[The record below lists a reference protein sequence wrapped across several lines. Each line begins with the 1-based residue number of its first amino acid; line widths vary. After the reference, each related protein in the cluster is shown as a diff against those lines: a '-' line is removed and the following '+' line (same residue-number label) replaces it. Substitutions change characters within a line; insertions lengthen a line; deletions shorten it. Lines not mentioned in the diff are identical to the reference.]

1 MRAARRLSERGG
13 GMPMHRPA
21 PIDPQKSG
29 GVGLCIG

>member
-1 MRAARRLSERGG
+1 MRAARHLSGRGG

-21 PIDPQKSG
+21 PIDHQKSG

>member
-1 MRAARRLSERGG
+1 MRVPGCLSERGG